1 MIMKNV
7 GSWFVT
13 FSSFFFMLKT
23 VSQGVLLIFDGIFIG
38 SVQFFVAMN
47 FNEKIAQIAFKETI
61 EAKQM
66 LSHLQSNFNE

>member
-1 MIMKNV
+1 
-7 GSWFVT
+7 
-13 FSSFFFMLKT
+13 
-23 VSQGVLLIFDGIFIG
+23 
-38 SVQFFVAMN
+38 MN